1 MYPQLYFPPFPCVVG
16 VFHLLL
22 LWSQIDN
29 FIDFQFSNKTKIS
42 VSVVVILWV
51 ELSH

>member
-16 VFHLLL
+16 VFNLLL